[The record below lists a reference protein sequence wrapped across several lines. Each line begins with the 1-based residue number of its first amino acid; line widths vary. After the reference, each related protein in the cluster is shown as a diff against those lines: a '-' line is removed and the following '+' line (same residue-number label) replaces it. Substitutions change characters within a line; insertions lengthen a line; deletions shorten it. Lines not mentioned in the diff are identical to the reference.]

1 MPVHALMHMMPVG
14 LICSLSRHSPARNS
28 KHSQIIFCHS
38 SHCHCLQIDSSSTRA
53 VCILCCCFRCSCSVC
68 CSTPLCCA
76 GHDRGPH
83 GPSRFGSRR
92 FQAAPATSPE
102 QPDTYS
108 GAQVTPPARGYNEDG
123 EVQSSSRRQANSAEP
138 AVSAEAVATTERRA
152 TVDRECARLE
162 AEGAPAGTRWASPPP
177 QLAPCMLHPL

>member
-1 MPVHALMHMMPVG
+1 MCMQTLYKASSDQWG
-14 LICSLSRHSPARNS
+14 LAA
-28 KHSQIIFCHS
+28 
-38 SHCHCLQIDSSSTRA
+38 SHVAAQSVVAH
-53 VCILCCCFRCSCSVC
+53 LCWC
-68 CSTPLCCA
+68 CS

-162 AEGAPAGTRWASPPP
+162 AEGAPAGTRWAPP
-177 QLAPCMLHPL
+177 HPLNLMCILHVASYIGQCTFYVSPSATQMFGVPDYASHACPLRVLLLH